1 MQTKAAAAYPDWT
14 FCFLPPF
21 GHCRVSDGGLFTS
34 YKSVHKRVFDGGF
47 SNLCPVPPVPHDTS
61 TLHAQPHQPRE
72 LPGAAAPAHTTSST
86 ASSSAPAQFSAADG
100 AGNSNSSNE
109 QHPTAPAAGL
119 LLQRIDSTKG
129 ITTRLLP
136 VKPKQPKQSSS
147 SSASSGLTFRRS
159 LSAPDDRTHS
169 SVHFQHS
176 HRTSS
181 SIHTNQRSSHS
192 GVTLQPA
199 RLGLW
204 GGRKQQQQ
212 QQQAEQLL
220 AASCEVEGPGAYVA
234 AQGWY
239 AIRVCVLP
247 AKHMH
252 EFPAMFRV
260 SGM

>member
-1 MQTKAAAAYPDWT
+1 
-14 FCFLPPF
+14 LRPF

-61 TLHAQPHQPRE
+61 TQHLQPHQPHA

-86 ASSSAPAQFSAADG
+86 ASSTAPAQSSPADG
-100 AGNSNSSNE
+100 ANSSNSSSE

-136 VKPKQPKQSSS
+136 VKAKQPKQSNSTS
-147 SSASSGLTFRRS
+147 SSGLAFRRS
-159 LSAPDDRTHS
+159 HSAPDGHAHS
-169 SVHFQHS
+169 SVHFQQS

-181 SIHTNQRSSHS
+181 SSHTNQRSSHS
-192 GVTLQPA
+192 GVSLQPA

-204 GGRKQQQQ
+204 GRMRQQQQ
-212 QQQAEQLL
+212 QQQPEQLL

-234 AQGWY
+234 AQGWF

-252 EFPAMFRV
+252 ELPAMFRV